1 MSLKAR
7 RRPTWKKKSDSWKLE
22 LIDEETGKH
31 MDTVRVRN
39 GRKQVNLLMR
49 KHGYAYVENMLRDEL
64 IRLAGFYS
72 ND

>member
-22 LIDEETGKH
+22 LFDEETGKH

-39 GRKQVNLLMR
+39 GRRQVNLLMR

>member
-1 MSLKAR
+1 
-7 RRPTWKKKSDSWKLE
+7 
-22 LIDEETGKH
+22 

-39 GRKQVNLLMR
+39 GRRQVNLLMR